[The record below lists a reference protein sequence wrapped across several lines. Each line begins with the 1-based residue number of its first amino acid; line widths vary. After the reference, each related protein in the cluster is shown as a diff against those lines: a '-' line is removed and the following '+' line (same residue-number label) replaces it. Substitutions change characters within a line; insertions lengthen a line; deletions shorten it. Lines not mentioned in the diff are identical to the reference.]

1 MLSSCSHA
9 IGLVILPCTLYRPKI
24 PHLTLRFGGIGL
36 RNRSAVQ
43 IAPLSRWNR
52 TNSDSARLNPLS
64 LTACTAASG
73 SQQKQ
78 FAQRLRYPLRT
89 SVVQYGSCR
98 CLGALWK
105 IYLRP
110 PLSKIFSLLPPPTY
124 VPERVLSAPTPSVP
138 AKTPKTTTKS
148 TADIANMVSYAEEVL
163 SDTPC

>member
-24 PHLTLRFGGIGL
+24 PHLTLRFGGIGF

-78 FAQRLRYPLRT
+78 LAQRLRYPLRT

-110 PLSKIFSLLPPPTY
+110 PSRKFSLSFLLLHTSQSEYYRHQHHQYPLRHRKQLQKAQQISQTW
-124 VPERVLSAPTPSVP
+124 
-138 AKTPKTTTKS
+138 
-148 TADIANMVSYAEEVL
+148 
-163 SDTPC
+163 